1 MLGVLPK
8 SQGNDSS
15 KCQPQ
20 FFMVIAT
27 NIVFERNEQDW
38 NKNHSFSFRFFINF
52 ADENK

>member
-1 MLGVLPK
+1 MAFRQANMV
-8 SQGNDSS
+8 NDAYLYRD
-15 KCQPQ
+15 
-20 FFMVIAT
+20 MIGI